1 MTFAGTSP
9 SLEAEASASSAITVD
24 PVTSAVGAVVAGID
38 MRRPLA
44 PEDAVALRQAWLDH
58 GVLFF
63 RNQDVTLEQFWSFMA
78 NFGRPQKEEVS
89 GTDRDEAKDVQTA
102 DMAPVRHSTA
112 VWHADTTSLAHPPMA
127 TALRAVKVP
136 PFGGDTCWSC
146 MYAAYEALS
155 EPMRSMLDGL
165 TAVHS
170 IEPTYDRMKDYARFF
185 VDKYSERHAPKQ
197 VHPVVLSH
205 PETGR
210 KALYVSESFTTR
222 IVELTEAESRSVL
235 DLLFRHIG
243 SPCFTMRWKW
253 AANDIAFWDNR
264 SVQHFAVPDYE
275 STRTMQRIVLAG
287 EHPSAS
293 LAPSAQSH

>member
-1 MTFAGTSP
+1 MKSVGAS
-9 SLEAEASASSAITVD
+9 SLLEAEMPGCHTIAVH
-24 PVTSAVGAVVAGID
+24 PVTSAVGAVVEGVD
-38 MRRPLA
+38 LRRALA
-44 PEDAVALRQAWLDH
+44 PEEAATLRQAWLDH

-63 RNQDVTLEQFWSFMA
+63 RNQDVTLEQYWAFIE

-89 GTDRDEAKDVQTA
+89 GTDRDQAQDIQTA

-112 VWHADTTSLAHPPMA
+112 VWHADTTSMANPPMA

-136 PFGGDTCWSC
+136 AFGGDTCWSS

-155 EPMRSMLDGL
+155 EPMRRMLDGL
-165 TAVHS
+165 TAVHA
-170 IEPTYDRMKDYARFF
+170 IEPTYRRMKDYARFF
-185 VDKYSERHAPKQ
+185 VDKYSERHAPEQ
-197 VHPVVLSH
+197 IHPVVLTH
-205 PETGR
+205 PENGR

-222 IVELTEAESRSVL
+222 IVELSDLESRSVL
-235 DLLFRHIG
+235 DMLFRHIA
-243 SPCFTMRWKW
+243 SPCFTMRWRW

-287 EHPSAS
+287 EHAG
-293 LAPSAQSH
+293 AAGR